1 VFINGGSSSVG
12 AFAIQIAKAKGINV
26 VASASA
32 KNEELVRSLGADE
45 VSSSSNTAHRK
56 YLNIAYF

>member
-1 VFINGGSSSVG
+1 MG